1 MKKLFYAS
9 LILLFICDRA
19 AAQKIVGGQPSADDK
34 PFYARI
40 VWPTYGNNTVYASG
54 TLIAPNWILTS
65 GVAVTNMF
73 INTLLPGVDAIMG
86 SAPILSTPASAR
98 ITGDFVARH
107 PGFGIRNG
115 YIDHDIALVHLSNP
129 VHNVIP
135 IGLPAYN
142 DNSMSAAGTTAIVL
156 GHGLMDTAAANSAS
170 NELRMAI
177 IEIIAND
184 TCNLPS
190 RHDGAFTPD
199 MLCAGRLTGAAAGPG
214 AADYGG
220 PLYVETS
227 NGRVQ
232 VGIVSMPEGQQVS
245 GYYANSTRPGIFTRV
260 ASYRRWIDSVIT
272 DYNNSLGTG
281 KVPVP
286 QAGMQTAIRNGQLV
300 LHFAQPLNENAAYL
314 LYSMDGRVIAQGQVA
329 KGNNVLKVDAGN
341 IPPGICLLRVSGAT
355 GWSFTSKCYAT
366 P

>member
-1 MKKLFYAS
+1 MRKLFYTS
-9 LILLFICDRA
+9 LILLAIGNHA
-19 AAQKIVGGQPSADDK
+19 NAQTIVGGQPSPDDK

-40 VWPTYGNNTVYASG
+40 VWPNYGNNTVYASG

-73 INTLLPGVDAIMG
+73 TNTLLPRVDAIMG
-86 SAPILSTPASAR
+86 SGAVLSTPASAR

-115 YIDHDIALVHLSNP
+115 YIDHDIALVHLSAAVP
-129 VHNVIP
+129 NVTP
-135 IGLPAYN
+135 LTLPAYG

-156 GHGLMDTAAANSAS
+156 GHGVMDTIVNGVS

-190 RHDGAFTPD
+190 RHNGAFTPD
-199 MLCAGRLTGAAAGPG
+199 MLCAGRLTGTATGPAG
-214 AADYGG
+214 ADYGG

-227 NGRVQ
+227 GGKVQ

-245 GYYANSTRPGIFTRV
+245 GYHANSTRPGIFTRV
-260 ASYRRWIDSVIT
+260 ASYRRWIDSVII
-272 DYNNSLGTG
+272 DYTSTLSLDQT
-281 KVPVP
+281 PAP
-286 QAGMQTAIRNGQLV
+286 QEGMQLLMQNGQLQV
-300 LHFAQPLNENAAYL
+300 RFPQPLKEDAAYL
-314 LYSMDGRVIAQGQVA
+314 LYGMDGRVIT
-329 KGNNVLKVDAGN
+329 KGRVTKGASLFKIEVGDVPA
-341 IPPGICLLRVSGAT
+341 GICLFRISGAG
-355 GWSFTSKCYAT
+355 GWSLTQKCSAVR
-366 P
+366 